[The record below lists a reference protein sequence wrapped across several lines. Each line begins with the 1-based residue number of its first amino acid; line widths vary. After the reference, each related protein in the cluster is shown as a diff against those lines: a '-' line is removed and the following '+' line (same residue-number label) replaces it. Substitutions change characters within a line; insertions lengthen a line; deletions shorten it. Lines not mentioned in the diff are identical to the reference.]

1 MQLLVTN
8 SPFSEEQLQHLN
20 ALLPT
25 LTESQVHWLSGYLA
39 FYRNGNG
46 QAVAPQAVA
55 VAPQGEAVAAV
66 VPSVP
71 VVQAPKEATILFGSQ
86 TGNAQRLANRL
97 ADRLKADGF
106 DVTVSAMNKFK
117 TNELKKVVH
126 LFVLA
131 STHGEGDPPDNAIS
145 FYEFLHGKRAPELKS
160 VKFSVLSLGDTSY
173 EFFCKTGQDFDKR
186 LEELGAERIV
196 ERVDCDVDYE
206 EPASAWI
213 AAVTDKLNSLA
224 AGQPAEAAIAA
235 APVAEAQ
242 AEAVVEYTRNHPF
255 QAEVIESINLNGRG
269 SDRETRHLEIS
280 LEGSGISY
288 EPGDALGIVPHNDPQ
303 LVEELIEALGWRPSE
318 QVTTKEGVVLSIEEA
333 LTTQYEITVL
343 SKTLLEKFEP
353 FTKNEQFHQL
363 LADSAKV
370 REYVKG
376 RDLLDLIDDYGPF
389 AWQPSDVV
397 NVLRKI
403 PARLY
408 SIASSLKAHPD
419 EVHLTIRKVQYDAH
433 GRQRNG
439 VCSVYVSER
448 LEIGDKVSVFT
459 QSNPNFKLPA
469 NPETPV
475 IMIGPGTG
483 VAPFR
488 AFMEER
494 EELGASGKS
503 WLFYGD
509 RHYVTDFLY
518 QTDWQRM
525 LNEGALTKLEVAFS
539 RDGEEKV
546 YVQHRL
552 LEHAAELYTW
562 IEEGAHIYI
571 CGDEKHMAHD
581 VHKALLQIIA
591 EQRNVSEEAAAAY
604 LSELQEAG
612 RYQRDVY

>member
-1 MQLLVTN
+1 M
-8 SPFSEEQLQHLN
+8 
-20 ALLPT
+20 
-25 LTESQVHWLSGYLA
+25 SGYLA
-39 FYRNGNG
+39 FYGNQNAAGAVLQAAPVAG
-46 QAVAPQAVA
+46 QV
-55 VAPQGEAVAAV
+55 VAAA
-66 VPSVP
+66 PSAPVVP
-71 VVQAPKEATILFGSQ
+71 VVQLPKEATILFGSQ
-86 TGNAQRLANRL
+86 TGNAQRLAKRL
-97 ADRLKADGF
+97 ADRLQADGF
-106 DVTVSAMNKFK
+106 EVTVSAMNKFK
-117 TNELKKVVH
+117 TNELKKVVN

-131 STHGEGDPPDNAIS
+131 STHGEGDPPDNAVS
-145 FYEFLHGKRAPELKS
+145 FHEFLHGKRAPELKD
-160 VKFSVLSLGDTSY
+160 VKFSVLALGDTSY

-196 ERVDCDVDYE
+196 ERADCDVDYE
-206 EPASAWI
+206 EAASAWI
-213 AAVTDKLNSLA
+213 AAVADKLNSA
-224 AGQPAEAAIAA
+224 AKAVADQAAQAA
-235 APVAEAQ
+235 APAVAAVEVAAEA
-242 AEAVVEYTRNHPF
+242 VEYTRNKPF

-269 SDRETRHLEIS
+269 SDRETRHIELS
-280 LEGSGISY
+280 LEGSGIAY
-288 EPGDALGIVPHNDPQ
+288 EPGDALGIVPHNDPR
-303 LVEELIEALGWRPSE
+303 LVEELIETLGWRPNE
-318 QVTTKEGVVLSIEEA
+318 QVTTKEGVTLTIEEA

-353 FTKNEQFHQL
+353 FTKNDQFHL
-363 LADSAKV
+363 LLSDTAKV

-376 RDLLDLIDDYGPF
+376 RDLLDLLDDYGPF
-389 AWQPSDVV
+389 SWQPGDVV

-419 EVHLTIRKVQYDAH
+419 EVHLTIRKVQYEAH
-433 GRQRNG
+433 GRERNG

-469 NPETPV
+469 SAETPI

-494 EELGASGKS
+494 EETGASGKS

-539 RDGEEKV
+539 RDTEQKV

-552 LEHAAELYTW
+552 LEHAAELYAW

-581 VHKALLQIIA
+581 VHHALLQIIK
-591 EQRNVSEEAAAAY
+591 EQRNVSEEAAAAF